1 MKKPI
6 ILIIFT
12 FCIKLFVAAQPIIY
26 AVTPEGNLN
35 WYKHI
40 GYEADIEKKEIESV
54 NSEGIY
60 GFEYDLMK
68 IENNDNFGTVRLEME
83 NCRLTTTQ
91 DMFLERVGI
100 TNSFNDD
107 NEFRFTPF
115 FVSQYTN
122 PINKIQKFKSSPFL

>member
-1 MKKPI
+1 M
-6 ILIIFT
+6 
-12 FCIKLFVAAQPIIY
+12 V
-26 AVTPEGNLN
+26 
-35 WYKHI
+35 
-40 GYEADIEKKEIESV
+40 
-54 NSEGIY
+54 
-60 GFEYDLMK
+60 FEYDLMK

-115 FVSQYTN
+115 FVSQY
-122 PINKIQKFKSSPFL
+122 PDPFN